1 MKIFGLDCN
10 LFIQRFE
17 GQNWFDLFVSLTLKI
32 PRKKTFFFNFL

>member
-17 GQNWFDLFVSLTLKI
+17 GQNWFDLFVFIDT
-32 PRKKTFFFNFL
+32 